1 VGLLDVLAD
10 YWGEIVLVAHWAI
23 LIGFSIRVISK
34 RRQVGVA
41 LAWLAVI
48 AFVPFLGAAA
58 YVLFGEKWLP
68 RRTLRRADRYR
79 GELQAWQKDLCER
92 SARDWTELDPE
103 AEPLH
108 RQTIATVGLPGI
120 AGNRLTLL
128 QDFESI
134 FDALIR
140 DIDGA
145 QASCHLEFYIWHDGG
160 RADDVAE
167 ALIRAR
173 KRGVACR
180 VMVDAIGSGGFVGGA
195 LRRRMEEHGVEVA
208 VALPHLFP
216 LIARLDLRNHRKVV
230 VIDGEIAYTG
240 SQNLVDPRHFK
251 QKANVGQW
259 IDVMVRLEGPGV
271 EALAGLFLYDWSIV
285 AGVPPE
291 TLADTVRRPAR
302 RGDTVVQAM
311 PSGPG
316 YRGEAIRQLLLTMMY
331 AARREL
337 ILTTP
342 YFVPDDAI
350 ETALESAAHRGVDV
364 VLVVPKRIDSRLVRW
379 ASPAHFE
386 DLLEAGVRIKQFRG
400 GLLHSK
406 TITVDKSF
414 GLIGTVNLDMRSL
427 WLNFEISLLV
437 YDHGFTSELRDVQ
450 LGYVQESDPVDL
462 ETWRRRPKARRLLEN
477 AAGLLSPLL

>member
-1 VGLLDVLAD
+1 MRLVDLLAD
-10 YWGEIVLVAHWAI
+10 YWGEIVVVAHWAI

-48 AFVPFLGAAA
+48 AAVPLFGAAA

-68 RRTLRRADRYR
+68 RRAMRRADRLYP
-79 GELQAWQKDLCER
+79 EFTAWRKELCER
-92 SARDWTELDPE
+92 AARDWTELDPD

-108 RQTIATVGLPGI
+108 RQTLTTVGLPGI
-120 AGNRLTLL
+120 AGNRLTLY

-134 FDALIR
+134 FDAMIA

-145 QASCHLEFYIWHDGG
+145 RSSCHLEFYIWHDGG
-160 RADDVAE
+160 RADDAAA

-180 VMVDAIGSGGFVGGA
+180 VLVDAFGSSAFTKGA
-195 LRRRMEEHGVEVA
+195 VRRRMEEQGVEVG
-208 VALPHLFP
+208 VALPPLFP
-216 LIARLDLRNHRKVV
+216 WAARLDLRNHRKLA

-251 QKANVGQW
+251 QKAGVGQW
-259 IDVMVRLEGPGV
+259 IDVMVRVQGPGA
-271 EALAGLFLYDWSIV
+271 EGLAGIFVHDWVIAIGADPV
-285 AGVPPE
+285 A
-291 TLADTVRRPAR
+291 LRDTVRQPAR
-302 RGDTVVQAM
+302 QGETVVQAL
-311 PSGPG
+311 PSGPA
-316 YRGEAIRQLLLTMMY
+316 YHNEAIRQLLLTMMY

-342 YFVPDDAI
+342 YFVPDDAL

-364 VLVVPKRIDSRLVRW
+364 TLVVPRRIDSLLVRW

-386 DLLEAGVRIKQFRG
+386 DLLAAGVRIKQFRG

-406 TITVDKSF
+406 TVTVDKSF
-414 GLIGTVNLDMRSL
+414 GLLGTVNLDMRSL

-437 YDHGFTSELRDVQ
+437 YDRGFTTELRDVQ
-450 LGYVQESDPVDL
+450 LGYVAESDPVDL
-462 ETWRRRPKARRLLEN
+462 EAWRRRPKTRRLLEN

>member
-1 VGLLDVLAD
+1 VDLLDVLAD
-10 YWGEIVLVAHWAI
+10 YWGEIVLFAHWAI
-23 LIGFSIRVISK
+23 LIGFSFRVIAK

-41 LAWLAVI
+41 LAWLTVI
-48 AFVPFLGAAA
+48 AAVPFFGAAV
-58 YVLFGEKWLP
+58 YLLFGEKWLP
-68 RRTLRRADRYR
+68 RRGIERAARIRTD
-79 GELQAWQKDLCER
+79 LTAWQRDLCER
-92 SARDWTELDPE
+92 SAVGWTELDPD

-108 RQTIATVGLPGI
+108 RQALATVGLPGI

-128 QDFESI
+128 QDYESI
-134 FDALIR
+134 FDALIA

-145 QASCHLEFYIWHDGG
+145 QDSCHLEFYIWHDGG

-167 ALIRAR
+167 ALMRAR

-180 VMVDAIGSGGFVGGA
+180 VLVDAFGSSGFLGGA
-195 LRRRMEEHGVEVA
+195 MRRRFEEHGVEVA
-208 VALPHLFP
+208 VALPPRFP
-216 LIARLDLRNHRKVV
+216 LFARLDLRNHRKIV
-230 VIDGEIAYTG
+230 VIDGAVAYTG
-240 SQNLVDPRHFK
+240 SQNLVDPRFFK
-251 QKANVGQW
+251 SKAGVGQW

-271 EALAGLFLYDWSIV
+271 EALAGLFVHDWSIATGSV
-285 AGVPPE
+285 SDA
-291 TLADTVRRPAR
+291 LLHTVRTPSR
-302 RGDTVVQAM
+302 RGETVVQAM
-311 PSGPG
+311 PSGPA
-316 YRGEAIRQLLLTMMY
+316 YHGEAIRQLLLTMIY

-342 YFVPDDAI
+342 YFVPDDAM

-364 VLVVPKRIDSRLVRW
+364 TLVVPKRIDSRLVRW

-386 DLLEAGVRIKQFRG
+386 DLLEAGARIKRFRG

-414 GLIGTVNLDMRSL
+414 GLVGTVNLDMRSL

-437 YDHGFTSELRDVQ
+437 YDREFTNELRDVQ
-450 LGYVQESDPVDL
+450 LGYVEESDPVDL
-462 ETWRRRPKARRLLEN
+462 ETWRRRPTARRLLEN

>member
-1 VGLLDVLAD
+1 VGLLDLLAE
-10 YWGEIVLVAHWAI
+10 YWGEIVVVAHWAI
-23 LIGFSIRVISK
+23 LIGFSFRVISK

-48 AFVPFLGAAA
+48 AAVPFFGAAA
-58 YVLFGEKWLP
+58 YLLFGEKWLP
-68 RRTLRRADRYR
+68 RRAMRRAARLYPDLLAWRKKLCGRAAR
-79 GELQAWQKDLCER
+79 G
-92 SARDWTELDPE
+92 WTELDPE

-108 RQTIATVGLPGI
+108 RQTLATVGLPGI
-120 AGNRLTLL
+120 AGNRLTLY
-128 QDFESI
+128 QDYESI
-134 FDALIR
+134 FDAMIA

-145 QASCHLEFYIWHDGG
+145 ESSCHLEFYIWHDGG

-180 VMVDAIGSGGFVGGA
+180 VLVDAFGSGGFTGGA
-195 LRRRMEEHGVEVA
+195 VRRRMAEHGVEVG
-208 VALPHLFP
+208 VALPPLFP
-216 LIARLDLRNHRKVV
+216 LIARLDLRNHRKIV

-240 SQNLVDPRHFK
+240 SQNLVDPRYFK
-251 QKANVGQW
+251 QKAKVGRW
-259 IDVMVRLEGPGV
+259 IDVMVRVEGPGV
-271 EALAGLFLYDWSIV
+271 EALAGIFVHDWAISV
-285 AGVPPE
+285 GVDPA
-291 TLADTVRRPAR
+291 TLQDTVRRPAR
-302 RGDTVVQAM
+302 RGDTVVQAL
-311 PSGPG
+311 PSGPA
-316 YRGEAIRQLLLTMMY
+316 YHGEAIRQLLLTMMY

-342 YFVPDDAI
+342 YFVPDDAL

-364 VLVVPKRIDSRLVRW
+364 TLVVPKRIDSRLVRW

-386 DLLEAGVRIKQFRG
+386 DLLEAGVRIKRFRG

-437 YDHGFTSELRDVQ
+437 YDREFATELRDVQ
-450 LGYVQESDPVDL
+450 LGYVEESDPVDL

>member
-1 VGLLDVLAD
+1 VQLLDALAD
-10 YWGEIVLVAHWAI
+10 YWGEIVLFAHWAI

-48 AFVPFLGAAA
+48 AAVPFFGAAV
-58 YVLFGEKWLP
+58 YLLFGEKWLP
-68 RRTLRRADRYR
+68 RRALQRAARINPR
-79 GELQAWQKDLCER
+79 LTAWQKDLCER
-92 SARDWTELDPE
+92 SAVDWTELNAD

-108 RQTIATVGLPGI
+108 RQALATVGLPGI

-134 FDALIR
+134 FDALIA

-145 QASCHLEFYIWHDGG
+145 QGSCHLEFYIWHDGG

-167 ALIRAR
+167 ALMRAR

-180 VMVDAIGSGGFVGGA
+180 VLVDAFGSGGFVGGA
-195 LRRRMEEHGVEVA
+195 MRRRMEEHGVEVA
-208 VALPHLFP
+208 VALPPRFP
-216 LIARLDLRNHRKVV
+216 LIGRLDLRNHRKVV

-240 SQNLVDPRHFK
+240 SQNLVDPRYFK

-271 EALAGLFLYDWSIV
+271 EALAGLFVHDWSIIT
-285 AGVPPE
+285 GVDPD
-291 TLADTVRRPAR
+291 TVRDTVRRPTRQGA
-302 RGDTVVQAM
+302 TVVQAM
-311 PSGPG
+311 PSGPA
-316 YRGEAIRQLLLTMMY
+316 YHGEAIRQLLLTMVY

-350 ETALESAAHRGVDV
+350 ETALESAAQRGVDV
-364 VLVVPKRIDSRLVRW
+364 TLVVPKRIDSRLVRY

-386 DLLEAGVRIKQFRG
+386 DLLEAGVRIKRFRG

-414 GLIGTVNLDMRSL
+414 GLVGTVNLDMRSL

-437 YDHGFTSELRDVQ
+437 YDRGFTTELRDVQ
-450 LGYVQESDPVDL
+450 LGYVEESDPVDL
-462 ETWRRRPKARRLLEN
+462 ETWRRRPAARRLLEN

>member
-1 VGLLDVLAD
+1 MDLLDALAD
-10 YWGEIVLVAHWAI
+10 YWGEIVLFAHWAI
-23 LIGFSIRVISK
+23 LIGFSFRVISK

-48 AFVPFLGAAA
+48 AAVPFFGAAV
-58 YVLFGEKWLP
+58 YLFFGEKWLP
-68 RRTLRRADRYR
+68 RRAIERAERVYPTLK
-79 GELQAWQKDLCER
+79 AWQKNLCER
-92 SARDWTELDPE
+92 SAADWTELDPE

-108 RQTIATVGLPGI
+108 RQALATVGMPGI

-128 QDFESI
+128 QDFRSI
-134 FDALIR
+134 FDALIA

-145 QASCHLEFYIWHDGG
+145 QDSCHLEFYIWHDGG

-167 ALIRAR
+167 ALMRAR

-180 VMVDAIGSGGFVGGA
+180 VLVDAFGSSGFVGGA
-195 LRRRMEEHGVEVA
+195 MKRRMEEHGVEVA
-208 VALPHLFP
+208 VALPPRFP
-216 LIARLDLRNHRKVV
+216 LLARLDLRNHRKVV

-251 QKANVGQW
+251 TKANVGQW
-259 IDVMVRLEGPGV
+259 VDVMVRLEGPGV
-271 EALAGLFLYDWSIV
+271 EGLAGLFAHDWSIV
-285 AGVPPE
+285 SGVDPE
-291 TLADTVRRPAR
+291 SVRDTVRRPNR
-302 RGDTVVQAM
+302 QGDAVVQAM
-311 PSGPG
+311 PSGPA
-316 YRGEAIRQLLLTMMY
+316 YHGEAIRQLLLTMIY

-342 YFVPDDAI
+342 YFVPDDAM

-364 VLVVPKRIDSRLVRW
+364 TLVVPKRIDSRLVRW

-386 DLLEAGVRIKQFRG
+386 DLLEAGVRIKRFRG

-406 TITVDKSF
+406 TITVDQSC

-437 YDHGFTSELRDVQ
+437 YDHGFTQELRDVQ
-450 LGYVQESDPVDL
+450 LGYVAESDPVDL